1 MKGITG
7 VPVTINSITVPT
19 VANQN
24 PMYGMAVNA
33 RSVERQ
39 RTHSAMTA
47 FASTVGRARSLGV
60 MRESARNF
68 VWSIAVA
75 AALLLPESVL
85 LHMKYLPKA
94 SLVYLLKMRRL

>member
-33 RSVERQ
+33 
-39 RTHSAMTA
+39 
-47 FASTVGRARSLGV
+47 GL
-60 MRESARNF
+60 
-68 VWSIAVA
+68 WSDNAHI
-75 AALLLPESVL
+75 
-85 LHMKYLPKA
+85 
-94 SLVYLLKMRRL
+94 RR